1 MTGIFFRKP
10 AYDFLEMSTTSLPSP
25 KQARARDTVQ
35 RLIAATDAVMREGG
49 EPAVRIQDISQSTG
63 VSIGSIYH
71 HFRDRDGLIRAT
83 YAHNYARV
91 VAADL
96 PLVKNFINNMA
107 DTRELSGHYEEM
119 VLFLMDH
126 ISNQSALERAAIVGT
141 SAGRP
146 LMQEELAKVQHQL
159 NESATEVMHIA
170 ADRNMLKSHLNPR
183 AAAMVVMGLLL
194 GRAISELDT
203 DPVADEDWVKAA
215 LSAAGGLFQ
224 GPSHSQR

>member
-1 MTGIFFRKP
+1 MAGISNRKP
-10 AYDFLEMSTTSLPSP
+10 AYDFLEMSTNSMPSP
-25 KQARARDTVQ
+25 KQARARDTVA
-35 RLIAATDAVMREGG
+35 RLIAATDAAMRAGG
-49 EPAVRIQDISQSTG
+49 EPAVRIQEISEITG

-71 HFRDRDGLIRAT
+71 HFKDRDGLIRAT
-83 YAHNYARV
+83 YSHNYAKV

-96 PLVKNFINNMA
+96 PLVKNFIDNIA
-107 DTRELSGHYEEM
+107 DTRELSGRYPEM
-119 VLFLMDH
+119 LEFLQDH

-146 LMQEELAKVQHQL
+146 LMQAELSRVQHEL
-159 NESATEVMHIA
+159 NVSATEVMQIA
-170 ADRNMLKSHLNPR
+170 ADRQMLKPHLNPR
-183 AAAMVVMGLLL
+183 AAAMVVLGLLL
-194 GRAISELDT
+194 GRAIAELDT